1 MILDDS
7 LFSIEDE
14 RFIIEDIDGDN
25 GDDHLPKKLTK
36 RFKSKAKDH
45 VRIFKWDF
53 GDNSPIL
60 ETDNRTVYHTYT
72 HPGTYLVRHQACSY
86 SWCCSNWCLRYVKI
100 SKEDEEDDREE
111 ENMSHQSSYSPTISI
126 TSPEFIISSI
136 EIPEFFVEDIL
147 TNQIQSLNGGYRKRF
162 TSSASLLAIVFKWD
176 FGDNSPIQ
184 VTHDRSIEH
193 EYHNTGPY
201 IVRHQA
207 CFLDAPCCYSNDI
220 PWCTQTISVLP
231 SRPASPAWLAFLG
244 IGGFLLLGAKR
255 ECEEYNNKKD
265 CEEVRLY
272 FQDGKYYCKLEKEK
286 DKTKIHREPCCEWID
301 TPKEKRCVPRCK
313 KDYERKTI
321 KGKTACVKT
330 MKSVDNRPKLKL

>member
-1 MILDDS
+1 MIDNS
-7 LFSIEDE
+7 LFTIGEE
-14 RFIIEDIDGDN
+14 EFIVENIKDLDGRI
-25 GDDHLPKKLTK
+25 TK

-60 ETDNRTVYHTYT
+60 EIDNRTVYHTYT
-72 HPGTYLVRHQACSY
+72 LPGIYLVRHQACSF
-86 SWCCSNWCLRYVKI
+86 SWCCSDWCSRYVKT
-100 SKEDEEDDREE
+100 SKEKDEEDDREE
-111 ENMSHQSSYSPTISI
+111 ENMSYPSYLPTISI
-126 TSPEFIISSI
+126 ISPSPEFIISSI
-136 EIPEFFVEDIL
+136 EIPEFSVEDIL
-147 TNQIQSLNGGYRKRF
+147 TNQIQSLNGAYRKRF
-162 TSSASLLAIVFKWD
+162 TSSASLLATVFKWD
-176 FGDNSPIQ
+176 FGDYSPILI
-184 VTHDRSIEH
+184 THDRSVEH

-207 CFLDAPCCYSNDI
+207 CFLDAPCCHTNDI

-265 CEEVRLY
+265 CEEVRLN
-272 FQDGKYYCKLEKEK
+272 FQDGKYYCKLEKGR

-301 TPKEKRCVPRCK
+301 TPKEKKCVPRCK
-313 KDYERKTI
+313 KDYERKTT

-330 MKSVDNRPKLKL
+330 MKFVDNRPKLKL